1 MRRNAPLLA
10 LVSSVTQAGGHF
22 FGTVLDQRAIWSLD
36 PSRTIA
42 AAGAHA
48 RAVAQTAIEMQ
59 VRPLARLSL
68 PQRSVAAHQSSGAAF
83 VDPFL
88 ILPRSRPTDTLDPL
102 ALSR

>member
-83 VDPFL
+83 AVASQDQRRRVVEL
-88 ILPRSRPTDTLDPL
+88 LARSFAT
-102 ALSR
+102 A